1 MSRTELPERLE
12 TERLVLRVRTVT
24 DAEDIHAYAS
34 LPEVAYPAA
43 FHPVKTLEDEIY
55 YLEHILPERNQ
66 KARLANHEILFLLD
80 N

>member
-34 LPEVAYPAA
+34 LPEVAIQQVFRPSRHWKMKYI
-43 FHPVKTLEDEIY
+43 T
-55 YLEHILPERNQ
+55 
-66 KARLANHEILFLLD
+66 
-80 N
+80 